1 MRIKSFL
8 FILFITA
15 LFAQSCRLLYP
26 NRMLRLPKDFHYTD
40 FDSIPTGEYRIRP
53 GDNITLQVFS
63 NDNYN
68 NVITIVPTFESGAG
82 ANTNNI
88 RNQQSYPVRFDS
100 LVRLPVIGEVNLCG
114 KTIPEAE
121 YFLGDAY
128 EKFYE
133 SPFVRI
139 RVINRRVIIF
149 PSGSSGAKIVTLS
162 NENMS
167 LLEVLAQV
175 GGIPGNAKAYD
186 IRIIRGDL
194 KDPQISRIDLSTLEG
209 MRQANLR
216 VEPNDI
222 IYIEPRYRVSTG
234 ILREISPILGLI
246 SSVTTLYLLY
256 LNLKS
261 NP

>member
-1 MRIKSFL
+1 MRFRAFL
-8 FILFITA
+8 FILILTA
-15 LFAQSCRLLYP
+15 LFAQGCRLLYP
-26 NRMLRLPKDFHYTD
+26 SRMLRLPKDFHYTD

-53 GDNITLQVFS
+53 GDRMTLQVFS

-68 NVITIVPTFESGAG
+68 NVITIVPTFDAGFG
-82 ANTNNI
+82 ANNNI
-88 RNQQSYPVRFDS
+88 RNQQSYEVRFDS

-114 KTIPEAE
+114 MSIPEAE

-128 EKFYE
+128 GKYYE

-139 RVINRRVIIF
+139 RIVNRRVIVF
-149 PSGSSGAKIVTLS
+149 PSGSASARIVTLN

-186 IRIIRGDL
+186 IRVIRGDL

-234 ILREISPILGLI
+234 ILREISPILGLV